1 MVQAHKKCT
10 DELSAYVMRHSH
22 GYFVNRFAGSLL
34 SKVNNVSGAIDQ
46 VIPDVMWTH
55 LTALVSFVVT
65 FIFMLLI
72 DVNIALTFIGLLLV
86 LFILNSRL
94 APKKMEYSLALASSR
109 TRFRSQLVDVFSN
122 IQAVRQFS
130 RSREEG
136 TYLKDFSTDVRDS
149 SNKSWTWTEPGSP
162 AVLSLEKEGNYELT
176 WAIREKPY
184 ADRRRTS
191 IASLL
196 QAPPLP
202 SQGPFGLK
210 EVRFSP
216 SGKTI
221 LVHETARD
229 RGRFQTLI
237 FQEDAL
243 TGAWKSRKIDL
254 AGEANTKMRK
264 LDDKTKVP
272 AIIAGPQP
280 PTILR
285 LDDKLVIYEVNGKTR
300 SEML

>member
-1 MVQAHKKCT
+1 MGDLKTGMLAISGVPCNPGFHTRQGK
-10 DELSAYVMRHSH
+10 D
-22 GYFVNRFAGSLL
+22 FVRRAAAMKSPLFL
-34 SKVNNVSGAIDQ
+34 VFGAIL
-46 VIPDVMWTH
+46 VIASGCGSP
-55 LTALVSFVVT
+55 
-65 FIFMLLI
+65 
-72 DVNIALTFIGLLLV
+72 G
-86 LFILNSRL
+86 RL
-94 APKKMEYSLALASSR
+94 ANPSQNVASQFELADQGGR
-109 TRFRSQLVDVFSN
+109 
-122 IQAVRQFS
+122 
-130 RSREEG
+130 
-136 TYLKDFSTDVRDS
+136 
-149 SNKSWTWTEPGSP
+149 KSWTWTEPGSP